1 MPRGAGG
8 GFTVNFSSGL
18 KVACLSVWP
27 LFCARP
33 PGKTIVPFHQP
44 AAIKPRQLLRRWL
57 FCCLLALG
65 SSCALGDSYQ
75 ARDESLHTFFTALS
89 VPLGLPIVVSQAA
102 ARKRISGMFDL
113 DSAQQILETTALQQG
128 LIWYSDGQV
137 LYLYNAGEAKSSVVA
152 LRHISVEMLR
162 GFMRRSGLNEARYPL
177 RESGARTFYV
187 SGPPNYVDQVLRLA
201 QLMDRQRAELR
212 LRQQMI
218 GVVQVLNTHVADREY
233 AMGDKTITVPG
244 MATMIETLLAAES
257 KASSPEQPALLADED
272 VSVLAY
278 PDTNSL
284 LIKGKPAQLSFIE
297 SLVAELDVPKRPIE
311 VSLWLVDVDREELK
325 KVGMALHKGA
335 APSQTRVMAPI
346 EDNAFMSRIAAL
358 EQRRRAKVVAL
369 PVILT
374 QENVPAVFHDNQT
387 FYLPRSREDND
398 EWHPLVYGT
407 QVSVLPR
414 FAEGREIEMLLSID
428 DGRQLGAA
436 LNHEQRL
443 AAVGRVGISSVVRV
457 APGNRL
463 LVGDFQRNARGGE
476 LGRYDGAMADS
487 VRLFV
492 IQARAVSDDLR
503 AGLGLAPPLTP
514 SQYQR
519 VKRAF
524 VRSSES

>member
-1 MPRGAGG
+1 M
-8 GFTVNFSSGL
+8 
-18 KVACLSVWP
+18 
-27 LFCARP
+27 
-33 PGKTIVPFHQP
+33 PFHQP
-44 AAIKPRQLLRRWL
+44 AAITPRQLLRRWL
-57 FCCLLALG
+57 FCCLLVLG
-65 SSCALGDSYQ
+65 STCALGDSYQ
-75 ARDESLHTFFTALS
+75 AQDESLHTFFTALS
-89 VPLGLPIVVSQAA
+89 VPLGQPVVVSQAA

-137 LYLYNAGEAKSSVVA
+137 LYLYDADEAKSSVVA

-162 GFMRRSGLNEARYPL
+162 GFMRRSGLDEARYPL

-212 LRQQMI
+212 LGQQMI

-233 AMGDKTITVPG
+233 AMGEKTVTVPG
-244 MATMIETLLAAES
+244 MATMVETLLNAER
-257 KASSPEQPALLADED
+257 KTSSPEQPALLADEGM
-272 VSVLAY
+272 SVLAY

-297 SLVAELDVPKRPIE
+297 RLVAELDVPKRPIE

-335 APSQTRVMAPI
+335 APSQTRVMAPV

-374 QENVPAVFHDNQT
+374 QENVPAVFQDNQT
-387 FYLPRSREDND
+387 FYLPRSGEDD
-398 EWHPLVYGT
+398 EWHPLIYGT

-428 DGRQLGAA
+428 DGHQLGTG

-443 AAVGRVGISSVVRV
+443 AGVGRVGVSSVVRV

-463 LVGDFQRNARGGE
+463 LVGDFQRNSGGEE
-476 LGRYDGAMADS
+476 LGRYDGLMADS

-492 IQARAVSDDLR
+492 IQAKAVSDDLR
-503 AGLGLAPPLTP
+503 AGPGLAPPLTP

-524 VRSSES
+524 IRSFES